1 MLWWNTDIKTHS
13 IQINLNTTYRER
25 KIVIISILKKSELI
39 TKTFWK
45 CHALTSFLSWL
56 NEWFMVLNFSTNYR
70 TSMILLYCTDTIQTI
85 YYRLSWFDRNKAF
98 GLDSH
103 SHKSWKGLTDSY
115 SCSGLL
121 SKQVYS
127 VWIAFHM
134 TIIDV
139 KLD

>member
-1 MLWWNTDIKTHS
+1 MHIGKSMLWWNTDIKTIS

-25 KIVIISILKKSELI
+25 KIVIISILKMSW
-39 TKTFWK
+39 T
-45 CHALTSFLSWL
+45 ASFLSWL

-134 TIIDV
+134 KIIDV